1 MKKFI
6 KICALTGLILLLA
19 GIGITSVSAALG
31 GRYSSYLPRRIWS
44 MVWDDEDY
52 MEHGWNDDD
61 FSDTHDSGKGWVRWT
76 EDTLREGGT
85 AGQNPGTFSS
95 IRKLDIDVDKC
106 VLRVYEQDGISQI
119 EVNVND
125 KYGATQCYMD
135 KETPPGRGYP
145 HRSPGSHG
153 L

>member
-61 FSDTHDSGKGWVRWT
+61 FPIPMIPVRAGSDGPRTRCGRAGLPARTRVRFLPSGNWISMWT
-76 EDTLREGGT
+76 NVSCVYMNRT
-85 AGQNPGTFSS
+85 AFP
-95 IRKLDIDVDKC
+95 R
-106 VLRVYEQDGISQI
+106 
-119 EVNVND
+119 
-125 KYGATQCYMD
+125 
-135 KETPPGRGYP
+135 
-145 HRSPGSHG
+145 
-153 L
+153 

>member
-1 MKKFI
+1 MMKI
-6 KICALTGLILLLA
+6 
-19 GIGITSVSAALG
+19 
-31 GRYSSYLPRRIWS
+31 IWS
-44 MVWDDEDY
+44 MDGTMMIFPIPMIPVRA
-52 MEHGWNDDD
+52 G
-61 FSDTHDSGKGWVRWT
+61 SDGPRTRCG
-76 EDTLREGGT
+76 EGGT

-135 KETPPGRGYP
+135 KEKP
-145 HRSPGSHG
+145 
-153 L
+153 